1 MTFEHLLLGLFVL
14 LAVFTIYN
22 KRRINELTHNQ
33 RYLVVQSLKMNK
45 LYYVK
50 KIELSAIQWLHEVSP
65 YRLTTSRI
73 KATRFTYKKATEI
86 AQDLGMVVF
95 DIQNNQY
102 VTEHTEE
109 LEVETND

>member
-1 MTFEHLLLGLFVL
+1 MTFEHLLLGLFVV

-33 RYLVVQSLKMNK
+33 HYLVVQSLKMNK

-50 KIELSAIQWLHEVSP
+50 EIELTAIQWLHEVSP

-73 KATRFTYKKATEI
+73 KATRFTYKQATKI

-109 LEVETND
+109 LAIETND

>member
-1 MTFEHLLLGLFVL
+1 MTFEHLLLGLFVV

-109 LEVETND
+109 LEVETNG